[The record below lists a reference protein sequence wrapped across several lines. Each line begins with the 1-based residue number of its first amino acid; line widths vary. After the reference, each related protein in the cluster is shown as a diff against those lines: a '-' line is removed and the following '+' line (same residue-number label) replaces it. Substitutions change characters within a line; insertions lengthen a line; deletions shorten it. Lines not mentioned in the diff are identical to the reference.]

1 MASAR
6 VKVGHIA
13 GRRGI
18 SIANAK
24 RYYYDKLDAN
34 ARGESLPFHKW
45 RKANLS
51 FSNAFGDRLE
61 GDVNGDANGDKKGN
75 FLTKMWAGKGGK
87 AIIIGGGAVVAYM
100 LWKKFGK

>member
-6 VKVGHIA
+6 VKIGHIA

-18 SIANAK
+18 SMLNAK

-51 FSNAFGDRLE
+51 FSNAE
-61 GDVNGDANGDKKGN
+61 GDTNGDKKEG
-75 FLTKMWAGKGGK
+75 FLKKMWAGKGGK

>member
-51 FSNAFGDRLE
+51 FSNAE
-61 GDVNGDANGDKKGN
+61 GDEAGGNGDKKGN
-75 FLTKMWAGKGGK
+75 FLTKIWAGKGGK

-100 LWKKFGK
+100 LWKKFGKK

>member
-1 MASAR
+1 MAGAK
-6 VKVGHIA
+6 VKIGHIA
-13 GRRGI
+13 GKRGI
-18 SIANAK
+18 SMTNAK

-51 FSNAFGDRLE
+51 FSNAE
-61 GDVNGDANGDKKGN
+61 GDGETEKTKEG
-75 FLTKMWAGKGGK
+75 FLKNMWAGKGGK
-87 AIIIGGGAVVAYM
+87 IIIIGGGAVVAYM